1 MRKGA
6 EIVDRI
12 DHVIISQMEPQRR
25 LEWNL
30 PPRTHKNKRILKQ
43 LPKVATMTAAVS
55 LCIGAAVRLVLPEQT
70 QAVFSHLTSGFEYD
84 ESIGRLQYVANILP
98 ESAMV
103 FLDSCSE
110 LFHAERIVSDTAREV
125 HCWSQEEPW
134 IEYHVAGD
142 IAACADGEIMAVVKN
157 SRDTYTVRIMHDDGY
172 ESVYSGLLNVNTRE
186 GDTVFQ
192 GNHLGTA
199 KGNAGFEL
207 RKDGLS
213 VQPVFSEI

>member
-1 MRKGA
+1 M
-6 EIVDRI
+6 DRI
-12 DHVIISQMEPQRR
+12 DHVIISQLEPQRR
-25 LEWNL
+25 LEWN
-30 PPRTHKNKRILKQ
+30 PPLRTNKNKRILKQ

-55 LCIGAAVRLVLPEQT
+55 LCIGAAARMVLPEQT
-70 QAVFSHLTSGFEYD
+70 QVVFSHLTSGFEYD

-134 IEYHVAGD
+134 IEYTHVGD
-142 IAACADGEIMAVVKN
+142 VSACQDGEVMTIVKN
-157 SRDTYTVRIMHDDGY
+157 HQNEYTVRLLHDHGY
-172 ESVYSGLLNVNTRE
+172 ESVYSGMRAIQLKEHDRVE
-186 GDTVFQ
+186 
-192 GNHLGTA
+192 
-199 KGNAGFEL
+199 AGQTIGISAGFAAFEL

-213 VQPVFSEI
+213 VQPVFSDAL